1 MEILAVSDIHSA
13 RPLGHPPFGIL
24 SHHVQIL
31 DVGKVY
37 RCMEQINAL
46 REAQKLKPFHVLDLL
61 QKNIERGSVVLIFG
75 KYSVLTYIVYGD
87 QNPLR
92 QERDTA
98 LRFQTD
104 PDLRPRHLHRIS
116 P

>member
-37 RCMEQINAL
+37 RCMEQIDAL

-87 QNPLR
+87 KILFVRNGIQHFVFKPIPIY
-92 QERDTA
+92 A
-98 LRFQTD
+98 
-104 PDLRPRHLHRIS
+104 HGICIG
-116 P
+116 